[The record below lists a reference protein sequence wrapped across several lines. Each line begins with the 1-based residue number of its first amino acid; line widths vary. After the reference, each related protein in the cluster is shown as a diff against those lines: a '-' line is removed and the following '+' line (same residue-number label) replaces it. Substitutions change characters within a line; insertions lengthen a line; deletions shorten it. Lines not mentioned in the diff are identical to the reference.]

1 MQKQKRYALRKIAG
15 YGLVSCAVGVMLIG
29 GIPTFD
35 SYDNHVFATE
45 STIQSESPYVSQQA
59 KEALQQAINQVNE
72 RSAFTSN
79 QVVMEET
86 AQNLDQDRQTGV
98 GYILKALDS
107 LPESI
112 RKFVTGLSFYQKAD
126 GYYGLTQSLAG
137 STRLNTQ
144 YYNLQ
149 NFDQALGTL
158 YHEISHSIDGKTY
171 TNNGPEYS
179 LSRDEKIVPLLK
191 AIEPNAPIFE
201 TWSNLFATYVQT
213 RLNGELVLPE
223 NQQKAM
229 RYFDDLLGE
238 ALFGS
243 KIYDENDE
251 LTVKQSGIDV
261 SIVDEGLQIKID
273 NSKKFNYGEKIVID
287 FDLPKDMGSGIFPL
301 GSIQIQGQTVGNVSI
316 RYPDA
321 VKTSR
326 AIALEQFYQKMRSKE
341 LPSWTKADL
350 NEYLEIQ
357 KLPDNVKGY
366 LVLNFDTDKINA
378 LSNRSI
384 ILKSPELIKDQSI
397 LDNRLPYYRSV
408 DTGSAGT
415 NGVNV
420 NHDLIKNFVNENSS
434 DWKLTLSEY
443 AGALDEIKA
452 NSLDN
457 EILGSINYQS
467 QLVKNLHIRPTLRF
481 NIMNNDVTGKVTDRL
496 ANLDHADYYDYDSG
510 GGISWRSVDISQ
522 NNTYAN
528 YSDLL
533 NTKVHHI
540 NMPSQMSMVGGV
552 KSEKDRIFKPGDMKQ
567 EFFLNSETSGLTVK
581 SELIGTTQHYSMDKV
596 NDYTTVADVLWSD
609 DRSWGT
615 FKPSE
620 VIKGITTH
628 YEWDVIYEK
637 DKITIVNTNEVHMP
651 KYAVMS
657 ELGPRLE
664 IGKELNFDTN
674 VVFKDIANWKYGD
687 SYWGKGYA
695 TSPISGTYH
704 MYYHDS
710 LNNETKEFTTKPYSY
725 YLQTK
730 ESSIVGSGDKL
741 PHDVIV
747 KYVDQT
753 GKEIR
758 LPKTIKDDV
767 AYTDTYKYEPEAID
781 GYQYL
786 GVTEDSD
793 PLEGIVGYR
802 DKVITVKYQD
812 LSQPIT
818 TTEKTKFNWRL
829 HFKDTNGTQLKE
841 DAIVINYYE
850 REVVTNSN
858 GEKSFGNWAFV
869 KQEST
874 NTDGLN
880 LTKAEIKE
888 TDNNGVAT
896 ALFTIVAPGQNS
908 EKYLKSVGDYQLKN
922 YGTPLYYGLHDRIY
936 NVENLQAPEVNK
948 DVDIIYQAKDA
959 VITLRLIGSDNPE
972 KVYHTVEVPAFTNY
986 EHNELDAHVFDSFKS
1001 EGELLDNLP
1010 NEVALE
1016 NEGKTIDV
1024 RLKKAQMVDFNVYI
1038 KNSSGDIIDQFEASG
1053 SVGTMYSFDNLIG
1066 KSYRW
1071 YRGGDYTLPID
1082 EVPDPITLKAD
1093 GNNDVTIV
1101 LKDEIE
1107 DTDETHFATYEGAR
1121 LTSIIRDNVAMYTDS
1136 DAFAPF
1142 KGQPEFS
1149 FMPAIEENYEA
1160 YINRGARW
1168 YFRGTSD
1175 FDEDKKY
1182 ISYFLGDHAVEELIY
1197 NDVSEI
1203 PFRFAPLNVS
1213 FTENMRTGEITLK
1226 DFGYKDARISYKI
1239 DGLADYDTYL
1249 CKILGYPQNLS
1260 DLNNRGIY
1268 LNNSYTVYNRPTDD
1282 VVNQALNQLKGKSF
1296 ENEYTMNDAINELL
1310 YFTNLND
1317 ANLNDTDGKS
1327 LLPSNYY
1334 IVSIPSEHTIHAKLV
1349 NERGEILK
1357 DIPLTGRGND
1367 DVTINWG
1374 DLSEVDESK
1383 YVKPTDLPDS
1393 YHMKLHDNQDIVITV
1408 KDKLT
1413 EEAATKDV
1421 TRTIHVTNPDGQTH
1435 DEIQKVTFNGKKV
1448 TNEATGEVTYKDWT
1462 TDDDTLDSYK
1472 VPNVPGYTATHTEI
1486 AEMQVTPETSNQ
1498 VVNVTYSANAQQN
1511 SIEFYDD
1518 DSKQVIFIKDV
1529 TGKTGEKVAYDVTSD
1544 FENYQDKYETSDA
1557 LTGTWEVQSEN
1568 NVVIRIRVTHKTQSE
1583 AESKDVHRTI
1593 HVHKPDGSVETITQ
1607 TVIFTRTKT
1616 TDLLTNESTY
1626 TDWSSENP
1634 NYDAYDVPVL
1644 TGYKASQ
1651 ETVEEAKSTGK
1662 DEVVDVTYEPIEQS
1676 IHVKIINERGKT
1688 LKDFEVTG
1696 KTDENVKINYPDL
1709 SELTPKYDLGEL
1721 PETWTVQKENNQDIV
1736 ITAKD
1741 KLTEEPVIKEITRTI
1756 HLHQPDGDK
1765 QEVQKVIFTGTK
1777 VTNEATGEVT
1787 YKNWSTDDDTFKE
1800 YQVPEVEGYS
1810 VAKDV
1815 IPSEKV
1821 DKDTVDE
1828 VIDIDYV
1835 ANMQD
1840 IAIEI
1845 VDENN
1850 KVLAMKEVHAKTGEN
1865 VQYDMTKMFES
1876 FKDDYLAKDA
1886 LSGTYQVQAK
1896 DNHVLIHASKRHHSD
1911 SETKAITRVIHV
1923 TNPDGTQQD
1932 VTQTVTFTRSK
1943 TTDLTNNQVTYGEWK
1958 ADNNHFESYDVPK
1971 VNGYTSN
1978 IGTVELM
1985 KVTPETV
1992 SSEVS
1997 VSYTEN
2003 VTETTE
2009 EKDFIRQIIVKK
2021 PDGTKETITQK
2032 VHGTRIKTVHEA
2044 SGETS
2049 YSDWVLAQSKFD
2061 SYTPEQMEGYHVENV
2076 AEQEVAIN
2084 QSEPIVILIEYKVD
2098 TSDSGTQTDTPDVSD
2113 GSTQTDN
2120 PDSKDDGTQTD
2131 NPDTSDTGT
2140 QTKVEVPV
2148 TYQYEDGTVYKSF
2161 TITED
2166 KGYIVDGSDLE
2177 MLPDNMDFVD
2187 GFVTYEVK
2195 GDGTDTITRIVKKN
2209 VVDQGSQTDNPDS
2222 KDDGTQTDNPDT
2234 SDTGTQTKV
2243 EIPVTYQYED
2253 GTVYKTFTITED
2265 KGYIVDGSD
2274 LETLPDNMDFVDDFV
2289 TYEVK
2294 GDGTDSIVRIVKKN
2308 VVDQGS
2314 QTDAPST
2321 NDGSSQTDEPTTS
2334 DNGTQTDKPDTT
2346 DTGTQTNSLP
2356 LAEKKPA
2363 KPKNNKPNLLQ
2374 KHKMQY
2380 TSSSKNSLPQAGAKE
2395 QASLGIL
2402 GLSMMVFSGF
2412 LSIFNRKNHK
2422 N

>member
-1 MQKQKRYALRKIAG
+1 MFCKWRLIDFLSKKFCFLFEAVICFLLCFLCNRIYGKEVLLLQKTKKKYALRKTAA
-15 YGLVSCAVGVMLIG
+15 YGLVSCVVGLMLVG
-29 GIPTFD
+29 SLTQVNAEDVGA
-35 SYDNHVFATE
+35 SVTE
-45 STIQSESPYVSQQA
+45 ASTIGESPYVSSQA
-59 KEALQQAINQVNE
+59 KLALQKAIAEVNG
-72 RSAFTSN
+72 RTAFTSN
-79 QVVMEET
+79 QVVMEDT
-86 AQNLDQDRQTGV
+86 AKSLDADRQKGV
-98 GYILKALDS
+98 EIIKSVFDE
-107 LPESI
+107 LPENV
-112 RKFVTGLSFYQKAD
+112 RKFVTGLSFYQKSD

-144 YYNLQ
+144 YYNLSK
-149 NFDQALGTL
+149 FDQSLGTL

-179 LSRDEKIVPLLK
+179 LSRDEKVVPLLK
-191 AIEPNAPIFE
+191 AIEPNAPVFE

-251 LTVKQSGIDV
+251 LTVKQSGVDV

-273 NSKKFNYGEKIVID
+273 DSKKFNYGEKIVVD
-287 FDLPKDMGSGIFPL
+287 FDLPKGMGEGIFPR

-316 RYPDA
+316 SYPEV

-326 AIALEQFYQKMRSKE
+326 DIALEQFYQKMHSKE

-350 NEYLEIQ
+350 DEYLEIQ
-357 KLPDNVKGY
+357 KLPDNVKGH

-384 ILKSPELIKDQSI
+384 ILKSSELIKDQSI

-408 DTGSAGT
+408 DTSSAGT

-420 NHDLIKNFVNENSS
+420 NHDLIKNFVNENSF
-434 DWKLTLSEY
+434 DWKFTLDRYSGY
-443 AGALDEIKA
+443 LDEIKA

-457 EILGSINYQS
+457 EILGNISYQS
-467 QLVKNLHIRPTLRF
+467 RFVKDLHIRPTLRF
-481 NIMNNDVTGKVTDRL
+481 NVMNNDVTGKVTDRL
-496 ANLDHADYYDYDSG
+496 ANLDHAYYYDYDSG
-510 GGISWRSVDISQ
+510 GGTSWRSVDISQ

-533 NTKVHHI
+533 NTKVYHI
-540 NMPSQMSMVGGV
+540 NMPSQMSMVGGP

-730 ESSIVGSGDKL
+730 ESSILGSGDKL

-747 KYVDQT
+747 KYIDQT

-758 LPKTIKDDV
+758 LPKTIKADV

-812 LSQPIT
+812 FSQPIT

-829 HFKDTNGTQLKE
+829 HFKDVNGNKLKE
-841 DAIVINYYE
+841 DAIVTNYYE
-850 REVVTNSN
+850 REVVTNPN

-874 NTDGLN
+874 NVEDLN

-908 EKYLKSVGDYQLKN
+908 EKYLKSVGGYQLKN
-922 YGTPLYYGLHDRIY
+922 YGAPLYYSLHDRIY
-936 NVENLQAPEVNK
+936 NVENLQAPEVNT
-948 DVDIIYQAKDA
+948 DVDIIYQSKDA
-959 VITLRLIGSDNPE
+959 VITLRLIDSDNPE

-986 EHNELDAHVFDSFKS
+986 EHNGLDTHVFDSFKS

-1016 NEGKTIDV
+1016 NDGKTINI
-1024 RLKKAQMVDFNVYI
+1024 RLRKAQTVDFNIYI
-1038 KNSSGDIIDQFEASG
+1038 KNSSGDIVDQFEASG
-1053 SVGTMYSFDNLIG
+1053 SVGAMYSFDNLIG
-1066 KSYRW
+1066 KSYSW
-1071 YRGGDYTLPID
+1071 YRGGEYTLPID
-1082 EVPDPITLKAD
+1082 EVPDPITLKED

-1107 DTDETHFATYEGAR
+1107 DLDDTHFDTYAGAR
-1121 LTSIIRDNVAMYTDS
+1121 LTSIIRDNVAMDA

-1175 FDEDKKY
+1175 FNEDKKY

-1226 DFGYKDARISYKI
+1226 EFGYKDARISYKI

-1260 DLNNRGIY
+1260 DLDNRGIY

-1282 VVNQALNQLKGKSF
+1282 VVSQALNQLKGKSF
-1296 ENEYTMNDAINELL
+1296 KDRYVMNDAIKELL
-1310 YFTNLND
+1310 YNANLNNT
-1317 ANLNDTDGKS
+1317 NLNDTDGKS
-1327 LLPSNYY
+1327 LLPSDYY

-1383 YVKPTDLPDS
+1383 YVKSTDLPDS
-1393 YHMKLHDNQDIVITV
+1393 YHMKLHDNQDIIITV
-1408 KDKLT
+1408 KDKVT
-1413 EEAATKDV
+1413 EEPTTKEV
-1421 TRTIHVTNPDGQTH
+1421 TRTIHVTTPDGKTH
-1435 DEIQKVTFNGKKV
+1435 DEIQTVTFTGKKV
-1448 TNEATGEVTYKDWT
+1448 TNQATGEVTYKDWT
-1462 TDDDTLDSYK
+1462 TNDDTLDEYQ
-1472 VPNVPGYTATHTEI
+1472 VPSISGYTGTHTEI
-1486 AEMQVTPETSNQ
+1486 AEIQVTPDTSNQ

-1518 DSKQVIFIKDV
+1518 DTKQVIFTKDI
-1529 TGKTGEKVAYDVTSD
+1529 TGKTGEKVAYDATSD
-1544 FENYQDKYETSDA
+1544 FEAYQDKYETSDA
-1557 LTGTWEVQSEN
+1557 LTGTWNVQPEN
-1568 NVVIRIRVTHKTQSE
+1568 NEVIRVHVTHKTKTE
-1583 AESKDVHRTI
+1583 TESKDVHRTI
-1593 HVHKPDGSVETITQ
+1593 NVHKPDGSVETITQ
-1607 TVIFTRTKT
+1607 TVTFTRTKT
-1616 TDLLTNESTY
+1616 TDLVTNESTY
-1626 TDWSSENP
+1626 TDWASEDP
-1634 NYDAYDVPVL
+1634 NYEEYDVPTL
-1644 TGYKASQ
+1644 TGYKTSQ
-1651 ETVEEAKSTGK
+1651 DKVESSKSSGT

-1676 IHVKIINERGKT
+1676 IHVKIVNERG
-1688 LKDFEVTG
+1688 G
-1696 KTDENVKINYPDL
+1696 N
-1709 SELTPKYDLGEL
+1709 
-1721 PETWTVQKENNQDIV
+1721 
-1736 ITAKD
+1736 
-1741 KLTEEPVIKEITRTI
+1741 IKR
-1756 HLHQPDGDK
+1756 
-1765 QEVQKVIFTGTK
+1765 F
-1777 VTNEATGEVT
+1777 
-1787 YKNWSTDDDTFKE
+1787 
-1800 YQVPEVEGYS
+1800 
-1810 VAKDV
+1810 
-1815 IPSEKV
+1815 
-1821 DKDTVDE
+1821 
-1828 VIDIDYV
+1828 
-1835 ANMQD
+1835 
-1840 IAIEI
+1840 
-1845 VDENN
+1845 
-1850 KVLAMKEVHAKTGEN
+1850 
-1865 VQYDMTKMFES
+1865 
-1876 FKDDYLAKDA
+1876 
-1886 LSGTYQVQAK
+1886 
-1896 DNHVLIHASKRHHSD
+1896 
-1911 SETKAITRVIHV
+1911 
-1923 TNPDGTQQD
+1923 
-1932 VTQTVTFTRSK
+1932 
-1943 TTDLTNNQVTYGEWK
+1943 
-1958 ADNNHFESYDVPK
+1958 
-1971 VNGYTSN
+1971 
-1978 IGTVELM
+1978 
-1985 KVTPETV
+1985 
-1992 SSEVS
+1992 
-1997 VSYTEN
+1997 
-2003 VTETTE
+2003 
-2009 EKDFIRQIIVKK
+2009 
-2021 PDGTKETITQK
+2021 
-2032 VHGTRIKTVHEA
+2032 
-2044 SGETS
+2044 
-2049 YSDWVLAQSKFD
+2049 
-2061 SYTPEQMEGYHVENV
+2061 
-2076 AEQEVAIN
+2076 
-2084 QSEPIVILIEYKVD
+2084 
-2098 TSDSGTQTDTPDVSD
+2098 
-2113 GSTQTDN
+2113 
-2120 PDSKDDGTQTD
+2120 
-2131 NPDTSDTGT
+2131 
-2140 QTKVEVPV
+2140 
-2148 TYQYEDGTVYKSF
+2148 
-2161 TITED
+2161 
-2166 KGYIVDGSDLE
+2166 
-2177 MLPDNMDFVD
+2177 
-2187 GFVTYEVK
+2187 
-2195 GDGTDTITRIVKKN
+2195 
-2209 VVDQGSQTDNPDS
+2209 
-2222 KDDGTQTDNPDT
+2222 
-2234 SDTGTQTKV
+2234 
-2243 EIPVTYQYED
+2243 
-2253 GTVYKTFTITED
+2253 
-2265 KGYIVDGSD
+2265 
-2274 LETLPDNMDFVDDFV
+2274 
-2289 TYEVK
+2289 
-2294 GDGTDSIVRIVKKN
+2294 
-2308 VVDQGS
+2308 
-2314 QTDAPST
+2314 
-2321 NDGSSQTDEPTTS
+2321 
-2334 DNGTQTDKPDTT
+2334 
-2346 DTGTQTNSLP
+2346 
-2356 LAEKKPA
+2356 
-2363 KPKNNKPNLLQ
+2363 
-2374 KHKMQY
+2374 
-2380 TSSSKNSLPQAGAKE
+2380 
-2395 QASLGIL
+2395 
-2402 GLSMMVFSGF
+2402 
-2412 LSIFNRKNHK
+2412 
-2422 N
+2422 